1 MTLFPKGGRSISV
14 YFQKGVDPTHKNK
27 ENSNKINN
35 KSHIF
40 CKCGFTFALWGS
52 LFG

>member
-14 YFQKGVDPTHKNK
+14 YFQKGLDPTHKNK
-27 ENSNKINN
+27 ENPNKINN
-35 KSHIF
+35 KSDIF
-40 CKCGFTFALWGS
+40 CECVFTFALSGS